1 MQQNNH
7 SYSKAP
13 QLTVASVLHS
23 NTTCNKTIC
32 PSSLF
37 FSLLYTLSTSSL
49 SKFVYLS
56 RLLDMQ
62 YNNTTTTVRTQTT
75 SLIKFLHST
84 SKPHLTESSFPRS
97 LLFSCLLSRL
107 RFLAKSTAE
116 KKELSHFPRS
126 ATKQPQF
133 FQINLPLDS
142 SPVTFQ
148 SDMQQTS
155 LVLFPYFLQSSTVT
169 QTNSPQSST
178 SLKPEDPLTTHHRHR
193 VTIATC
199 NKTPLSPLN
208 PLPSQ
213 PPHHNSGA
221 SQI

>member
-1 MQQNNH
+1 MSHLLDMQQNNH

-116 KKELSHFPRS
+116 KKGTVSLSS
-126 ATKQPQF
+126 
-133 FQINLPLDS
+133 I
-142 SPVTFQ
+142 
-148 SDMQQTS
+148 
-155 LVLFPYFLQSSTVT
+155 
-169 QTNSPQSST
+169 
-178 SLKPEDPLTTHHRHR
+178 
-193 VTIATC
+193 C
-199 NKTPLSPLN
+199 NKTTTILSDQLTSRQLSRYIPKRHATNLSCTISLFSPIVN
-208 PLPSQ
+208 GNTNQ
-213 PPHHNSGA
+213 
-221 SQI
+221 